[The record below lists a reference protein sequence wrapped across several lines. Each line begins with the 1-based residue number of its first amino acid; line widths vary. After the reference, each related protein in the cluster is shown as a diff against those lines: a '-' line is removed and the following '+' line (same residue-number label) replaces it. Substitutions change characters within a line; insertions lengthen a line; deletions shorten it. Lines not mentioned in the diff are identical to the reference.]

1 MSVVVAVPVKD
12 LVNAKQR
19 LIAFLSP
26 PERRDLARA
35 MLEDVLEALAGARIG
50 PVLVV
55 TRDPEVE
62 GLAARHGAGTLREES
77 NLGHTEAVAH
87 AQRAALARGAA
98 RFLTVPGDV
107 PCVTPAELRTL
118 SETPLDAPGAVFVPS
133 LSGFGTN
140 AALLEP
146 PDAMPLKFGEP
157 SFDNHLVAA
166 RAAALRPFVLRL
178 PGIGLDIDAPDDLGL
193 LLERG
198 PSTRS
203 ARLLVSLDVPA
214 RLARRGPET

>member
-1 MSVVVAVPVKD
+1 VSVVVAVPVKD

-19 LIAFLSP
+19 LVAFLSP

-166 RAAALRPFVLRL
+166 RAAALRPLVLRL

>member
-19 LIAFLSP
+19 LVAFLSP
-26 PERRDLARA
+26 PERRDRARA

-87 AQRAALARGAA
+87 AQRAALACGAA

-166 RAAALRPFVLRL
+166 RAAALRPLVLRL

>member
-1 MSVVVAVPVKD
+1 VSVVVAVPVKD

-19 LIAFLSP
+19 LVAFLSP

-62 GLAARHGAGTLREES
+62 GLAGRHGAGTLREES

-166 RAAALRPFVLRL
+166 RAAALRPRVLRL